1 MSKVESQGLL
11 KNSVYLE
18 SRARHASPLQ
28 DFMRFVGALLAA
40 PGEIIDFF
48 NSPSQLALFTCYKPG
63 GEYLIDEI
71 ESLFCYSVRGRGSR
85 GGNR

>member
-1 MSKVESQGLL
+1 M

-28 DFMRFVGALLAA
+28 DFMRCVEALLAA

-48 NSPSQLALFTCYKPG
+48 NSPRGAGAPNRVTS
-63 GEYLIDEI
+63 I
-71 ESLFCYSVRGRGSR
+71 ELGILLVVAE
-85 GGNR
+85 